1 MRQHDSGRQDSA
13 RPGGEPGHGGS
24 PARPRLSARRLAVRD
39 LAAAPATAPAVAPAL
54 PPTEAIPFNRAAL
67 VGRERDYVNE
77 VLAGT
82 AFASIGPFNRRCQ
95 AWFAAQYPD
104 VQTFLTP
111 SCTAA
116 LEAAAIA
123 TGIGPGDEVILPS
136 FTFTSTATAFART
149 GARLVFVDIDPAT
162 MNIDPDRVASAITPR
177 TRAVV
182 VMHYAGVGCDMDRLT
197 TIADQHRLWLIEDA
211 AQALL
216 CTYKGRPLGTIG
228 QFGTFSF
235 HETKNIHSGEG
246 GALMAA
252 PMHARLCETV
262 LEKGTN
268 RARFLRGEV
277 DKYTWES
284 LGSSYAL
291 AELPS
296 ALLLGQ
302 LEAAREV
309 INRRLLLWTLY
320 REALRPLA
328 DDGLIE
334 LPVIPEGREHNA
346 HIAYLKCADSIERQ
360 ALIDH
365 LKGHGVQAV
374 FHYVPLHSAP
384 AGRRLGVF
392 AGDDRYT
399 TRESERLLRLPLF
412 HGLRE
417 QQVLRV
423 ADLVT
428 AFYRTLRRR

>member
-1 MRQHDSGRQDSA
+1 MRHDSGRHDSGQQD
-13 RPGGEPGHGGS
+13 PGS
-24 PARPRLSARRLAVRD
+24 PHGDPAAPGARPRLSARRLAVRD
-39 LAAAPATAPAVAPAL
+39 LVAPPPSPAPAPAPI
-54 PPTEAIPFNRAAL
+54 EAIPFNRPAL

-77 VLAGT
+77 VLSGT
-82 AFASIGPFNRRCQ
+82 AFASIGPFHRRCQ
-95 AWFAAQYPD
+95 AWFVAHYPG

-116 LEAAAIA
+116 LETAALA

-149 GARLVFVDIDPAT
+149 GAKLVFVDIDPVT
-162 MNIDPDRVASAITPR
+162 MNIDPDCVAAAVTGR
-177 TRAVV
+177 TRALV
-182 VMHYAGVGCDMDRLT
+182 VMHYAGVACDMDRLGA
-197 TIADQHRLWLIEDA
+197 IADRHRLWLIEDA

-216 CTYKGRPLGTIG
+216 CTYKGRQLGTIG
-228 QFGTFSF
+228 QFGALSF

-252 PMHARLCETV
+252 PTHARLCETV

-284 LGSSYAL
+284 LGSSYSL
-291 AELPS
+291 PELPS

-302 LEAAREV
+302 LEAARGV
-309 INRRLLLWTLY
+309 IDRRLMLWALY
-320 REALRPLA
+320 REALKPLA
-328 DDGLIE
+328 DDELID
-334 LPVIPEGREHNA
+334 LPVIPEGCKHNA
-346 HIAYLKCADSIERQ
+346 HILFLKCADATERQ
-360 ALIDH
+360 ALIGH
-365 LKGHGVQAV
+365 LKEHGVQAV

-392 AGDDRYT
+392 AGEDRHT
-399 TRESERLLRLPLF
+399 TRESDRLLRLPLF

-417 QQVLRV
+417 SQVLRV
-423 ADLVT
+423 ADLIT
-428 AFYRTLRRR
+428 GFYRTWRR

>member
-1 MRQHDSGRQDSA
+1 MRHESGVSRDPSSA
-13 RPGGEPGHGGS
+13 AE
-24 PARPRLSARRLAVRD
+24 ARPRLSARRLSVRD
-39 LAAAPATAPAVAPAL
+39 LTSPAAASPAVLPAPQDAV
-54 PPTEAIPFNRAAL
+54 PFNRATL
-67 VGRERDYVNE
+67 VGRERDYVAE
-77 VLAGT
+77 VLAGSS
-82 AFASIGPFNRRCQ
+82 FASIGPFNRRCQ
-95 AWFAAQYPD
+95 AWFAQEYPA
-104 VQTFLTP
+104 VRTFLTG
-111 SCTAA
+111 SCTHALETAA
-116 LEAAAIA
+116 LA

-162 MNIDPDRVASAITPR
+162 MNIDPACVAAAVTGR
-177 TRAVV
+177 TRALV
-182 VMHYAGVGCDMDRLT
+182 VMHYAGVGCDMDRLAA
-197 TIADQHRLWLIEDA
+197 IADKHRLWLVEDA

-228 QFGTFSF
+228 QFGAFSF

-252 PMHARLCETV
+252 APHALLCETI

-277 DKYTWES
+277 DKYTWET

-291 AELPS
+291 PELPS

-302 LEAAREV
+302 LEAARQV
-309 INRRLLLWTLY
+309 IARRLELWTLY

-328 DDGLIE
+328 EDGRIE
-334 LPVIPEGREHNA
+334 LPPVPEDCRHNA
-346 HIAYLKCADSIERQ
+346 HILFFKCADTIERQ

-365 LKGHGVQAV
+365 LKANGVQAT

-392 AGDDRYT
+392 AGEDRHT
-399 TRESERLLRLPLF
+399 TRESDRLLRLPLF

-428 AFYRTLRRR
+428 EFYRPRRR